1 MFDNAV
7 KLAAAAQDDILQ
19 GAGYCLWLASN
30 EKSRAMK
37 QCPNSGP
44 FERCS
49 NFPPNEPRIIVYL
62 KSTLS
67 VYFNTRILRSN
78 PS

>member
-30 EKSRAMK
+30 EKSRALLQLPSK
-37 QCPNSGP
+37 RTSNYRISKVNP
-44 FERCS
+44 F
-49 NFPPNEPRIIVYL
+49 RI
-62 KSTLS
+62 
-67 VYFNTRILRSN
+67 F
-78 PS
+78 

>member
-1 MFDNAV
+1 MFDKAV

-19 GAGYCLWLASN
+19 GACYCLWLASN

-44 FERCS
+44 FQLPSERTS
-49 NFPPNEPRIIVYL
+49 NYRISKVNP
-62 KSTLS
+62 
-67 VYFNTRILRSN
+67 FRI
-78 PS
+78 P